1 MTRHLHAMPRAALLA
16 LYQNGTR
23 EESAAAA
30 QELRRRAQARRAPY
44 RYTTAG
50 SRAGWI
56 DYRALAAGDR

>member
-1 MTRHLHAMPRAALLA
+1 MLDDARHLSRATLLA
-16 LYQNGTR
+16 LYQSGTR

-30 QELRRRAQARRAPY
+30 QELRRRTRARRARY
-44 RYTTAG
+44 RYTTAV